1 MDHRVL
7 RGGSYN
13 NEDRNLRC
21 AIRNRNNPN
30 NRNNNL
36 GFRVVVRVV
45 SHASLWKAHRRCL
58 FAQAGNAFHSRM
70 TAEAEMEK

>member
-1 MDHRVL
+1 LAGLAENTARVL

-21 AIRNRNNPN
+21 AIRNDNNPN
-30 NRNNNL
+30 NRNDNI

-45 SHASLWKAHRRCL
+45 SHASLWKAHGFCPWLRP
-58 FAQAGNAFHSRM
+58 
-70 TAEAEMEK
+70 EMPFIHG